1 MFKRTSPSEVPIA
14 RHLSEAI
21 IAGNMKFETSSI
33 TDTSKAM
40 PRRGTQ
46 HVFNKSPSSEFA
58 LLHLR
63 DGPSNEGKLRGSPR
77 NERLA
82 FRGSVSKTLRFRP
95 HVWKN
100 MALGLI
106 SRSQLDSTR

>member
-63 DGPSNEGKLRGSPR
+63 DGPSNEG